1 MKKILVPTDFSP
13 IAENALDYAIEIA
26 SLFSS
31 EILLYHVYTFH
42 RRADYDH
49 NYPIDKQPYVQN
61 IKNKMRDAK
70 AKVADKAAAKGV
82 KIEAVVEKNHVFYLF
97 ENKVLKYDID
107 LIVMGTKGA
116 TGLETVIFGSVA
128 VTALES
134 AKRPVLVIPPEYRY
148 RKIDQALLAAD
159 LNEVSDSILTP
170 LKELLVKFHS
180 GLTVLSVVDK
190 LGHGGGAKRE
200 LEFQGVDTQ
209 YEEIELTKSVNKS
222 INAYVKTKDLD
233 LVCMIRREK
242 GFFES
247 IFRKS
252 VTKTQVYRTK
262 VPFLVLSEN

>member
-1 MKKILVPTDFSP
+1 
-13 IAENALDYAIEIA
+13 
-26 SLFSS
+26 
-31 EILLYHVYTFH
+31 
-42 RRADYDH
+42 
-49 NYPIDKQPYVQN
+49 
-61 IKNKMRDAK
+61 
-70 AKVADKAAAKGV
+70 
-82 KIEAVVEKNHVFYLF
+82 
-97 ENKVLKYDID
+97 
-107 LIVMGTKGA
+107 
-116 TGLETVIFGSVA
+116 
-128 VTALES
+128 
-134 AKRPVLVIPPEYRY
+134 
-148 RKIDQALLAAD
+148 
-159 LNEVSDSILTP
+159 

-222 INAYVKTKDLD
+222 INDYVKTKDLD